1 MAESQDLQKEHADA
15 QGRGNVERFEVGDL
29 EFLNA
34 KNLPTHAM
42 SAVFKTKLR
51 PRLIGPFKVVAKKG
65 LAYTLNL
72 PKKMR
77 RHPVF
82 YVGLL
87 KTYQYPAQVSIG
99 ALAPGRQ
106 EAA

>member
-1 MAESQDLQKEHADA
+1 MAESQDKQKEHAD
-15 QGRGNVERFEVGDL
+15 
-29 EFLNA
+29 
-34 KNLPTHAM
+34 NLPTHAV

-51 PRLIGPFKVVAKKG
+51 PRLIGPFKVVVKKG

-77 RHPVF
+77 AHPVY

-87 KTYQYPAQVSIG
+87 KPYQDPMKVQM
-99 ALAPGRQ
+99 
-106 EAA
+106 E

>member
-1 MAESQDLQKEHADA
+1 MAESQDKQKEHADA
-15 QGRGNVERFEVGDL
+15 RGRGNVE
-29 EFLNA
+29 
-34 KNLPTHAM
+34 M

-51 PRLIGPFKVVAKKG
+51 PRFIGLFKVVAKKG

-77 RHPVF
+77 THPVV

-87 KTYQYPAQVSIG
+87 KPYQD
-99 ALAPGRQ
+99 
-106 EAA
+106 